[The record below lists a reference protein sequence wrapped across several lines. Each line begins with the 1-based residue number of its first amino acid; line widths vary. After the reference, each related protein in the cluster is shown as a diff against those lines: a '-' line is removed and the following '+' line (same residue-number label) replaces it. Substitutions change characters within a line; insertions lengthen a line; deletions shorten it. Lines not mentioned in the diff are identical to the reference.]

1 MNSEKWQKIEP
12 LFHEAIGLSGED
24 LSRYLEKIEGQDP
37 ETAGE
42 LKNLL
47 DSHFEAESFLV
58 EDSISDGI
66 ATPGEM
72 VGPWK
77 IVREIGHGGMST
89 VYLAE
94 RADGQFERE
103 VAIKFLH
110 GIMPGKKMHSR
121 LLAEQRI
128 LAKLEHKNIARLFDT
143 GLTDNRRPYF
153 ILEYVDGEPLHT
165 YCSSNKLTVQQKLKI
180 FEQICEAV
188 QFAHQRLIVHRDLKP
203 SNILVKNDG
212 TVKLLDFGI
221 AKILEEDTAG
231 AIPLTQTGFH
241 VMTPEYASPEQVNG
255 ENITTAT
262 DVYALG
268 LLLCQILTGHL
279 PYDVSQKN
287 PLEIGRIINAAQPTR
302 PSHLLTQKAAE
313 TGNDDFPTYDLNL
326 KSLRRELKGDLD
338 NIVLKALRKEPERR
352 YNSAEQLL
360 NDLQNYQKNLPVS
373 ARPETSG
380 YRAKKFI
387 QRHRVGFVAS
397 LIVLISL
404 ITTAAVSIW
413 QAEQARAERD
423 RTIQINEF
431 LQTILTEADPYAAGA
446 DATVRD
452 VLRKAG
458 ELVSERFPNQPELE
472 APLRYTIGYTQLGLM
487 ELDDSYTNLKIS
499 EQLYETLYGKTD
511 SRTLTSSA
519 YLSWLEFRRGNYDMA
534 IQGYTKII
542 ALFNNIT
549 KWDTRATILND
560 YAVILLEL
568 ERYDEALELQQTVLD
583 LWVDNDP
590 NRPEVAIIQNN
601 LAQTYHGLENYER
614 AEENYRAALSMLREF
629 FPDGLHPDISSTI
642 NNLGVL
648 LRDQGNYEEAIN
660 YYREALDIRRATL
673 GEYHPITAF
682 SHLNLSR
689 ILLDL
694 DRVDEARP
702 HSQIAVD
709 IMGEVLNNTHLHLLV
724 ARSTLARI
732 YTVDGRFDE
741 AETILNDVVSIMD
754 EEFVPEWIIEQA
766 QQWLSEARELNQRK
780 LD

>member
-24 LSRYLEKIEGQDP
+24 LSSYLKKIEGQDP

-47 DSHFEAESFLV
+47 DSHFEADSFLI
-58 EDSISDGI
+58 EDSFSDEI
-66 ATPGEM
+66 ATPGELI
-72 VGPWK
+72 GPWK
-77 IVREIGHGGMST
+77 IVRGIGRGGMST

-94 RADGQFERE
+94 RADGQFERS

-128 LAKLEHKNIARLFDT
+128 LAKLEHKNIARLFDS

-153 ILEYVDGEPLHT
+153 ILEYVDGEPLHA
-165 YCSSNKLTVQQKLKI
+165 YCTSNKLTVQQKLKI

-231 AIPLTQTGFH
+231 AIPLTRTGFQL
-241 VMTPEYASPEQVNG
+241 MTPEYASPEQVNG

-262 DVYALG
+262 DVYSLG
-268 LLLCQILTGHL
+268 LLLCQILTGRL

-302 PSHLLTQKAAE
+302 PSHLLTQKASE
-313 TGNDDFPTYDLNL
+313 TGNDDSPSYNLNL

-373 ARPETSG
+373 ARPETPG

-387 QRHRVGFVAS
+387 QRHRLGFVATV
-397 LIVLISL
+397 IVLISL

-519 YLSWLEFRRGNYDMA
+519 YLSWLEFRRGNYDTA

-542 ALFNNIT
+542 ALFNNT
-549 KWDTRATILND
+549 TPWDTRATILND

-583 LWVDNDP
+583 LWVENDP
-590 NRPEVAIIQNN
+590 SRPEVAVIQNN
-601 LAQTYHGLENYER
+601 LAQTYHGLEDYDR
-614 AEENYRAALSMLREF
+614 AEENYRTALSKLREF

-673 GEYHPITAF
+673 GEYHPNTAF

-709 IMGEVLNNTHLHLLV
+709 IMSEVLNNTHLHLLV

-732 YTVDGRFDE
+732 YTVDGRIDE
-741 AETILNDVVSIMD
+741 AETILNDVISIMD
-754 EEFVPEWIIEQA
+754 EEFVPAWIIEQA
-766 QQWLSEARELNQRK
+766 QQWLSEARELNQRT